1 MVMKYIDD
9 YEVHTA
15 DDEEPNCIRCANQD
29 SCNDGKFCGPKYG
42 WRLYERRVKGD
53 NNNEQY

>member
-1 MVMKYIDD
+1 MKYIDD